1 MTTHF
6 ENDFSTKV
14 STEPTFSTRVYG
26 KWILA
31 GEHAVLRGHPAL
43 VFPVSSC
50 FFQVDYRAGAEKL
63 SVVCDS
69 EQSEQ
74 MKMVFSGLLEKAL
87 MDFGKSR
94 DELRGEIRLTNRI
107 PLVGGMGASAAICVS
122 LGQFLCHLGFL
133 DKSKLF
139 DFAKDMEDL
148 FHGESSG
155 VDIAIALRARPLIYK
170 RPGEFMDFDP
180 KWKPQLY
187 LSHCGK
193 RGVTA
198 DCIRRVKALWQNN
211 ESLAQMIDL
220 DMKRSFE
227 MASESLQTPDSV
239 ELLQQSLL
247 LGRSCFE
254 RWGLVSVELNEHMSA
269 LHRLGAIATKPTGSG
284 DGGFVLSL
292 WTKAPPSPQAF
303 ELLQA

>member
-1 MTTHF
+1 
-6 ENDFSTKV
+6 V
-14 STEPTFSTRVYG
+14 SNQSASPFSTRVYG

-50 FFQVDYRAGAEKL
+50 YFQVNYKESSQKL
-63 SVVCDS
+63 SIQCDS

-74 MKMVFSGLLEKAL
+74 MKMVFMGLLEKAL
-87 MDFGKSR
+87 MDLGQDREQIK
-94 DELRGEIRLTNRI
+94 GEIELVNRI

-122 LGQFLCHLGFL
+122 LGQLLCHLGFIQN
-133 DKSKLF
+133 DKLF
-139 DFAKDMEDL
+139 SFSKNLEDL

-155 VDIAIALRARPLIYK
+155 VDVAIAIKASPLLYK
-170 RPGEFMDFDP
+170 IPGEFLDF
-180 KWKPQLY
+180 KPAWTPNLY

-198 DCIRRVKALWQNN
+198 DCIRRVKTLWANN

-227 MASESLQTPDSV
+227 LAQESLLTPNSTAQ
-239 ELLQQSLL
+239 LQQAILL
-247 LGRSCFE
+247 ARSCFE
-254 RWGLVSVELNEHMSA
+254 RWGLVSSELSEHMNT
-269 LHRLGAIATKPTGSG
+269 LHKMGAIATKPTGSG

-292 WTKAPPSPQAF
+292 WEKPPATNSGI
-303 ELLQA
+303 ELLKC